1 MTSKGDAVGEIF
13 DEIIPRE
20 NTDCTKYDDRLNR
33 FGRPDVLPM
42 WVADMDFRAPE
53 CVREALQELVDH
65 NLYGY
70 HLKTERYYRA
80 IVDWWARRH
89 RYVVDPAGIVFSPGV
104 VPVLSHLVQAL
115 TAKGDGIIIQPP
127 VYHPFFWAVEV
138 NERRLVLNP
147 LMERGGEYAIDF
159 DDLEAKARQAKL
171 LILCSPHN
179 PVGRVWRREELA
191 RVADVCLR
199 HGLTILSDEIHNDLV
214 YRPRR
219 HVPIAGLSPEV
230 ERITVTCH
238 AASKTFNIA
247 GLSTAYAIIPGPELR
262 KAFKPVSDALHVEAV
277 NPFGLRAMEAV
288 FTRGEPWL
296 EALLEYL
303 AGNYRT
309 LRDYCESRLPRVGVS
324 PLEGTY
330 LAWLDFRPYG
340 FGREELKDRIIQK
353 AGLALNDGPMF
364 GPGGEGFQRMN
375 LACPR
380 EVLRQALDRLTAAL
394 D

>member
-1 MTSKGDAVGEIF
+1 
-13 DEIIPRE
+13 
-20 NTDCTKYDDRLNR
+20 
-33 FGRPDVLPM
+33 
-42 WVADMDFRAPE
+42 
-53 CVREALQELVDH
+53 VDQ

-80 IVDWWARRH
+80 IVDWWARQH
-89 RYVVDPAGIVFSPGV
+89 RYTVDPTGIFFSPGV

-147 LMERGGEYAIDF
+147 LVERGDEYAIDF
-159 DDLEAKARQAKL
+159 DDLEAKARRAQL
-171 LILCSPHN
+171 LVLCSPHN
-179 PVGRVWRREELA
+179 PVGRVWRREELE
-191 RVADVCLR
+191 RVADICLR
-199 HGLTILSDEIHNDLV
+199 HGITILSDEIHNDLV
-214 YRPRR
+214 QRPHT
-219 HVPIAGLSPEV
+219 HVPTASLSPEV

-247 GLSTAYAIIPGPELR
+247 GLSTAYVMIPAPELR
-262 KAFKPVSDALHVEAV
+262 RAFKPVSDALHVEAL

-309 LRDYCESRLPRVGVS
+309 LREYCESRLPRLGVS

-330 LAWLDFRPYG
+330 LAWLDFRRYG
-340 FGREELKDRIIQK
+340 FSAEELKDRIIQK
-353 AGLALNDGPMF
+353 ARLALNDGPMF

-380 EVLRQALDRLTAAL
+380 QVLRQALDRLQAAL

>member
-1 MTSKGDAVGEIF
+1 VGEIF

-33 FGRPDVLPM
+33 FGRTDVLPM

-53 CVREALQELVDH
+53 CVREALQQLVDK

-89 RYVVDPAGIVFSPGV
+89 RYVVDPAGIFFSPGV

-115 TAKGDGIIIQPP
+115 TAPGDGIILQPP
-127 VYHPFFWAVEV
+127 VYHPFFWAVEI
-138 NERRLVLNP
+138 NQRRLLLNP
-147 LMERGGEYAIDF
+147 LVEQGGEYAIGF
-159 DDLEAKARQAKL
+159 DDLEAKARQAHL
-171 LILCSPHN
+171 LVLCSPHN
-179 PVGRVWRREELA
+179 PVGRVWRREELE
-191 RVADVCLR
+191 RVADICLR
-199 HGLTILSDEIHNDLV
+199 NGVTILSDEIHNDLV
-214 YRPRR
+214 QRPHT
-219 HVPIAGLSPEV
+219 HVPTASLSPEV

-247 GLSTAYAIIPGPELR
+247 GLSTAYVLIPAPELR
-262 KAFKPVSDALHVEAV
+262 RAFKPVSDALHVEAL
-277 NPFGLRAMEAV
+277 NPFGLRAMEAA

-296 EALLEYL
+296 EALLEYV

-309 LRDYCESRLPRVGVS
+309 LREHCGSRLPRLGVS

-330 LAWLDFRPYG
+330 LAWLDFRRYG
-340 FGREELKDRIIQK
+340 LSREELKDRIIQK
-353 AGLALNDGPMF
+353 ARLALNDGPMF

-380 EVLRQALDRLTAAL
+380 QVLRQALDRLKAAL